1 VKFVCYYLRIILDE
15 EARIAQVRQLQN
27 KIANNR
33 SNRELSSEANSNK
46 DKFNSNNTEED
57 NST

>member
-1 VKFVCYYLRIILDE
+1 
-15 EARIAQVRQLQN
+15 LQN

-33 SNRELSSEANSNK
+33 SNRESSSKANSNK